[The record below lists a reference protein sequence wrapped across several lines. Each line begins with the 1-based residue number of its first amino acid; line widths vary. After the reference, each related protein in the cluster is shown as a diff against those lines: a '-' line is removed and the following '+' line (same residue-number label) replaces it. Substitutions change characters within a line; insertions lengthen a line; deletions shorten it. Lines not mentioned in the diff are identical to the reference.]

1 MPVMNGG
8 KKMKIMVSD
17 KLPSQAVDRLERAG
31 HEVFVAWDEPKE
43 KLPELIG
50 EYDALIIRSA
60 TKARGDL
67 LEAATNLKVIGRA
80 GIGLDN
86 VDLDACK
93 ERGIKVVN
101 TPLATT
107 VSVAELTLLHMLASV
122 RDIVTGTVTTKE
134 GKWEK
139 KKLAGNELFSKT
151 VGLLGIGN
159 IGKAVAE
166 RCEAFG
172 MKVLAF
178 DAFVECREFEMC
190 DIERVFRESDFIS
203 IHAPLTPQT
212 KHLIDADAIEM
223 MKDGV
228 VILNISRGG
237 IIDEDA
243 LYEALKSGKVKAA
256 CLDSFE
262 VEPPEGSKLLE
273 LPNLICTPHIGGQTA
288 EGQLRAGIQVADNVM
303 KALEEA

>member
-1 MPVMNGG
+1 
-8 KKMKIMVSD
+8 MKIMISD
-17 KLPSQAVDRLERAG
+17 KLPEQAVERVKKAG
-31 HEVFVAWDEPKE
+31 HEVFIAWDEPKE

-60 TKARGDL
+60 TKAKGDL
-67 LEAATNLKVIGRA
+67 LNAGTNLKVIGRA

-93 ERGIKVVN
+93 EKGIKVVN

-107 VSVAELTLLHMLASV
+107 VSVAELTILHMLASV

-139 KKLAGNELFSKT
+139 KKLSGNELFGKT
-151 VGLLGIGN
+151 VGVLGIGN

-166 RCEAFG
+166 RCKALG
-172 MKVLAF
+172 MNVIAY
-178 DAFVECREFEMC
+178 DAFATCREFEMC
-190 DIERVFRESDFIS
+190 DIERIWSESDFIT

-212 KHLIDADAIEM
+212 KHLIDKDVLDM
-223 MKDGV
+223 CKDGV

-237 IIDEDA
+237 IIDENALYDA
-243 LYEALKSGKVKAA
+243 LESGKVSKA

-262 VEPPEGSKLLE
+262 VEPPEGKLLSH
-273 LPNLICTPHIGGQTA
+273 PNLICTPHIGGQTA
-288 EGQLRAGIQVADNVM
+288 EGQLRAGIQVVDNVM
-303 KALEEA
+303 NALEE

>member
-1 MPVMNGG
+1 
-8 KKMKIMVSD
+8 MKIMVSD
-17 KLPSQAVDRLERAG
+17 KLPQQAVDRLERAG
-31 HEVFVAWDEPKE
+31 HEVLVAWEEPKE

-50 EYDALIIRSA
+50 DCDALIVRSA
-60 TKARGDL
+60 TKARGEL
-67 LEAATNLKVIGRA
+67 LDAGTNLKVIGRA

-86 VDLDACK
+86 VDLDTCK

-122 RDIVTGTVTTKE
+122 RDIVTGNNATKE

-139 KKLAGNELFSKT
+139 KKLKGNELFSKT

-172 MKVLAF
+172 MNVLAY
-178 DAFVECREFEMC
+178 DAFVECREYEMC
-190 DIERVFRESDFIS
+190 DIERVFREADFIS

-243 LYEALKSGKVKAA
+243 LYDALESGKVAKA

-262 VEPPEGSKLLE
+262 VEPPEGSKLLTH
-273 LPNLICTPHIGGQTA
+273 PNLICTPHIGGQTA

-303 KALEEA
+303 KALEEE